1 MPDGAASIENVP
13 YDEVDSAEYEGHWW
27 LPATP
32 EDRVS
37 GYLTISAAGK
47 AKLRLIGGF
56 SSQHAAMHHG
66 MVSKVNGHNDFA
78 LVHGRTTKHNEV
90 TLVDAIQT
98 QASSRMFFDKISA
111 QSLEPARVL
120 FGIHLANPHDRTF
133 TSATFMIENFHAW
146 AGTAGEVSYPLDD
159 DDFSYRTA
167 TVREQ
172 PESRVSIGDGLTL
185 VVTNR
190 LGLFSTRLSRS
201 AAETACRTWTQLQIE
216 SSDPLE
222 HNGFDEAIMSLADL
236 VTFATGE
243 PSAVTEY
250 AITHQTPELRRRP
263 VFEDELG
270 IRSDEYDH
278 TVSAAVRT
286 QWLTTPGDDGTP
298 PRDPHEYLFTHAD
311 LAIVECIPR
320 WFDLRSRARRAIDMV
335 LSLTYGKQTY
345 LQTEVLIL
353 ATAAE
358 ALHRA
363 IAPDT
368 LRMQPADFER
378 MMATAMKGLDPTDRE
393 IIQNAIHNE
402 PSYRERLIDL
412 ARVPS
417 APAVSTLVP
426 DVAKWAKEVAQ
437 IRNGLAHSMAS
448 YLAKPEDLHHMVTL
462 RQQTQLL
469 LQLVILAELKLPEEQ
484 QKYIVRHAG
493 R

>member
-1 MPDGAASIENVP
+1 MS
-13 YDEVDSAEYEGHWW
+13 
-27 LPATP
+27 T
-32 EDRVS
+32 
-37 GYLTISAAGK
+37 AGK

-66 MVSKVNGHNDFA
+66 SVSKADGHNDFD
-78 LVHGRTTKHNEV
+78 LIHGRTVEHNEV
-90 TLVDAIQT
+90 SLVNVIQT
-98 QASSRMFFDKISA
+98 QANSRMFIDEIRA
-111 QSLEPARVL
+111 QTLEPARVL
-120 FGIHLANPHDRTF
+120 LGIHLDNLHDRAF

-167 TVREQ
+167 TIREQ
-172 PESRVSIGDGLTL
+172 PEARASIGDGLTL

-201 AAETACRTWTQLQIE
+201 GAETACRTSTLLQIE

-250 AITHQTPELRRRP
+250 AITHQTPERRRRP
-263 VFEDELG
+263 VLDDDRR
-270 IRSDEYDH
+270 IRAEEYDR
-278 TVSAAVRT
+278 TVVATVRAP
-286 QWLTTPGDDGTP
+286 WSTTPGDDGTP
-298 PRDPHEYLFTHAD
+298 PRAPREYLFTYAD

-335 LSLTYGKQTY
+335 LSLTYGKKTF

-378 MMATAMKGLDPTDRE
+378 MMATAMKDLDRTDRE

-417 APAVSTLVP
+417 APAVSTLIP

-448 YLAKPEDLHHMVTL
+448 YLARPEDLHRMFAL

-469 LQLVILAELKLPEEQ
+469 LQLVILAELQLPEEQ
-484 QKYIVRHAG
+484 QNHIVRDT
-493 R
+493 RR